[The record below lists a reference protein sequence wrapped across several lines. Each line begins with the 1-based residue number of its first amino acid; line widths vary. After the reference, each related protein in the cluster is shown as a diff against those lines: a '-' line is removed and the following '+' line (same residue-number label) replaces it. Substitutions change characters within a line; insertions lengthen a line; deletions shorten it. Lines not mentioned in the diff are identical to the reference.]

1 MFKKEGKGQ
10 QAEMWIV
17 RKGTLGQRVRK
28 ESGIKSCRI
37 LQVMLIK
44 LGFMLSMMRSC
55 WSILSCWVRWSERE
69 SIFYSHIFCKH
80 VVLFDIEDSG
90 CLSSEFFSG
99 GSYMCLSLH
108 HLFFPFLLQSEKGME
123 EVKFWPLTTDRI
135 EKSIPY
141 WLNPKILY
149 LWFFSSWDQI
159 REYSFRSVSLITIR
173 KSLIVTNSLWVWGFI

>member
-10 QAEMWIV
+10 QAEMWRV

-69 SIFYSHIFCKH
+69 STFYSHIFCKH

-123 EVKFWPLTTDRI
+123 EVKFWPWQLTELRKAYHTDLIQRFYI
-135 EKSIPY
+135 FDFSLLEIKSGSTVSDWSV
-141 WLNPKILY
+141 WLLLENL
-149 LWFFSSWDQI
+149 
-159 REYSFRSVSLITIR
+159 
-173 KSLIVTNSLWVWGFI
+173 